1 MLMSQ
6 RGKRRKQRNAESRN
20 ELKWKTAVL
29 HYLRVAP
36 RKVRAVADVIRG
48 RPVDEALAILDY
60 TNRAAAAPLAR
71 MLRAAVAN
79 AASSE
84 KIDVDTLRVKEIHVD
99 QGPMIKRFMPR
110 AQGRATMIQKKTS
123 HVSLTL
129 EEGQA

>member
-1 MLMSQ
+1 MSQ
-6 RGKRRKQRNAESRN
+6 RGKRRKQRNTERRN
-20 ELKWKTAVL
+20 ALKWRTAKL
-29 HYLRVAP
+29 HYLRVMP

-48 RPVDEALAILDY
+48 RRVEEALAILDF

-84 KIDVDTLRVKEIHVD
+84 KIDVDTLVVKEIHID
-99 QGPMIKRFMPR
+99 QGPMLKRFMPR

-123 HVSLTL
+123 HVSLLL
-129 EEGQA
+129 EESQA